1 MNLYDFK
8 IKNIDGEEVDF
19 SKYKNKVVLIVNVAS
34 KCGFANQYKE
44 LEELNQKYKEEG
56 LCILGFPSD
65 QFKQEF
71 KDANDIKTFCSTKY
85 NVTFE
90 MFATLKVKGDEISP
104 LYKWLISN
112 YNNKNVKWNFEKFLI
127 DKNGDLVGRFN
138 PWVKPV
144 KIEPKIKKELKKD

>member
-8 IKNIDGEEVDF
+8 MKNIDGEEIDF

-34 KCGFANQYKE
+34 KCGFAKQYKE

-71 KDANDIKTFCSTKY
+71 KDVNDIKTFCSTKY

-90 MFATLKVKGDEISP
+90 IFATLKVKGDEISP
-104 LYKWLISN
+104 LYK
-112 YNNKNVKWNFEKFLI
+112 
-127 DKNGDLVGRFN
+127 
-138 PWVKPV
+138 
-144 KIEPKIKKELKKD
+144 